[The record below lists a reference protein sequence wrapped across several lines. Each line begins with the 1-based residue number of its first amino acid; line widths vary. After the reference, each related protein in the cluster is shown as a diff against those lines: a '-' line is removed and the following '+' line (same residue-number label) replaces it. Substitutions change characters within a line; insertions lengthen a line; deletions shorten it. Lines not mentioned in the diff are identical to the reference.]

1 MRAAAAVI
9 AAVLAVGTAGCGGG
23 DDDAAAPATTTTVG
37 AGTTFAKRYTDA
49 TGAARDVDTRLTVVA
64 QHPPPGTLPVAL
76 PAGRDAVIAD
86 VQLDDRGEDP
96 FPLQWARFSATTTG
110 GATVR
115 EAFRLAPRRVR
126 DGVQIV
132 PVGFAV
138 TKGDDLQTLRV
149 RSIVA
154 LWPFRARLP
163 VPPAAS

>member
-9 AAVLAVGTAGCGGG
+9 SAVLAAGTAGCGGDG
-23 DDDAAAPATTTTVG
+23 DGGAAPATTTT
-37 AGTTFAKRYTDA
+37 AAAATTLAERYTDP
-49 TGAARDVDTRLTVVA
+49 TGAAREVDTQLTVVA
-64 QHPPPGTLPVAL
+64 QHPPPGRLPVAL

-86 VQLDDRGEDP
+86 LQIEDRGDDP
-96 FPLQWARFSATTTG
+96 FPLQWARFSAATTS

-132 PVGFAV
+132 PIGFAV
-138 TKGDDLQTLRV
+138 TKGDDLATLRV

-163 VPPAAS
+163 VPPPAP

>member
-1 MRAAAAVI
+1 MVI
-9 AAVLAVGTAGCGGG
+9 SAVLVAGAAGCAGG
-23 DDDAAAPATTTTVG
+23 DDGGAAPATTTTAAAG
-37 AGTTFAKRYTDA
+37 ATLAERYVDP
-49 TGAARDVDTRLTVVA
+49 TGAAREVDTRLTVVA
-64 QHPPPGTLPVAL
+64 QHPPPGRLPVAL

-86 VQLDDRGEDP
+86 VQIEDRGDDP
-96 FPLQWARFSATTTG
+96 FPLQWARFSAGTTS

-138 TKGDDLQTLRV
+138 ARGDDLETLRV

-163 VPPAAS
+163 VPPPAN

>member
-9 AAVLAVGTAGCGGG
+9 AAALAAGAVGCAGGA
-23 DDDAAAPATTTTVG
+23 DDAAAPATTATAM
-37 AGTTFAKRYTDA
+37 AGTTLAKRYTDP
-49 TGAARDVDTRLTVVA
+49 TGTAREIDAQLTVVA

-86 VQLDDRGEDP
+86 VQVDDRGADP
-96 FPLQWARFSATTTG
+96 FPMQWVRFSATTTG
-110 GATVR
+110 DATVR

-126 DGVQIV
+126 DGVQVV

-138 TKGDDLQTLRV
+138 AKGDDLETLRV

-154 LWPFRARLP
+154 LWPFRARVP
-163 VPPAAS
+163 VPPPAS